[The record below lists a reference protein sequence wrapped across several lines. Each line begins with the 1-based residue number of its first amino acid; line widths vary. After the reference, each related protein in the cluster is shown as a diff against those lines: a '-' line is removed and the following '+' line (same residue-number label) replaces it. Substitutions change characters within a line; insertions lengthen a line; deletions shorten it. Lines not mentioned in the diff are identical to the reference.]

1 MRSKDQGKYSSD
13 LMNDQGAEER
23 DPMNV
28 CTNITKAEAAI
39 LSELGECVNMLS
51 RLQLALSDII
61 ELTEANSN
69 DTMDHADDITGKAD
83 SLSLSRRMDILLS
96 ELQEWD
102 KDAMD

>member
-28 CTNITKAEAAI
+28 CTNITKVEAAI

-61 ELTEANSN
+61 ELTEANSS
-69 DTMDHADDITGKAD
+69 DTMDHAD
-83 SLSLSRRMDILLS
+83 SLTISRQMDILLG